1 MHTEAEIVK
10 EISLG
15 EDSSRQFKVKLNNPV
30 HIAVEICAMSNSSGG
45 TIYIGVNDDCT
56 LAGLTSEEIR
66 KYNTWVAEAA
76 SQLIRPSVYPL
87 TQVVQVEG
95 KILLLVKV
103 SEGTSKPYQDNKG
116 IFWVKTGSDKRAAS
130 PQELMRLFQQNNQL
144 TLDEMATSATID
156 EIELAKFYT
165 FFEQTKGMEFSSS
178 GLPLEQVLS
187 NMNIAK
193 EGKLTLGG
201 LLLFGRNV
209 QATKPFCLIRAIH
222 FPGCEI
228 SDDVFIDKRD
238 CTGTL
243 DEQYR
248 SAMIFLKSNLSHIQN
263 GDSFNSPGILEIDE
277 KALEEVVVNALLHR
291 DYNKNAAIRLL
302 IFKDRVEIINP
313 GSLFN
318 HLTVENIKNGNSA
331 SRNYLLVSFGT
342 KVLPYSGIGSGIPRI
357 IKKHPS
363 TDFINDK
370 NGEQFTVIMK
380 RRG

>member
-1 MHTEAEIVK
+1 MRTEAEIVK

-45 TIYIGVNDDCT
+45 TIYIGINDDCT

-66 KYNTWVAEAA
+66 KYNTWIAEAA
-76 SQLIRPSVYPL
+76 SQLILPSVYPL
-87 TQVVQVEG
+87 TQVMEVEG

-103 SEGTSKPYQDNKG
+103 SEGTSKPYQDK
-116 IFWVKTGSDKRAAS
+116 
-130 PQELMRLFQQNNQL
+130 
-144 TLDEMATSATID
+144 
-156 EIELAKFYT
+156 
-165 FFEQTKGMEFSSS
+165 QTKGMEFSFS
-178 GLPLEQVLS
+178 GLPLEQVLT

-209 QATKPFCLIRAIH
+209 QTTKPFCLIRAIH

-291 DYNKNAAIRLL
+291 DYSKNAAIRLL

-380 RRG
+380 RR